1 MTDCL
6 YSIDHPLSESDLAR
20 LESGE
25 RAELVVGSNLRPVVR
40 VGGDISLEPLRE
52 LMAAYRSMQ
61 WDDRQ
66 SSDRWLSPR
75 IHQALRLSR
84 REASDPGIW
93 RFLAYVAE
101 PVYVRSRWSHDGD
114 SPVRGRYEGDIHK
127 QAFARLW
134 WGAELFRNGASY
146 DAVEHLFENQDLPNS
161 CLHRPFVRLRPF
173 AVGLID
179 ELVLRGGGTVPASA
193 VINDVARNIN
203 LVMGA
208 VLPEAGLAWKA
219 GVTPQYLQWMADTPG
234 PAIVEPPAGPPE
246 PPVPQSDRELARR
259 LIGEVCEEAGLSVVE

>member
-6 YSIDHPLSESDLAR
+6 HSIDHALSEPDLAR

-25 RAELVVGSNLRPVVR
+25 SPELLVGSSLRPVVR
-40 VGGDISLEPLRE
+40 AGGEISLEPLRE
-52 LMAAYRSMQ
+52 LMAAYRSIQ

-75 IHQALRLSR
+75 LHHALRLSR
-84 REASDPGIW
+84 REASNPGVW
-93 RFLAYVAE
+93 RFLAYVGE
-101 PVYVRSRWSHDGD
+101 PSYVRSRWSQNGDG
-114 SPVRGRYEGDIHK
+114 PARGRYEGDIHK

-146 DAVEHLFENQDLPNS
+146 DGVEHLFANQDLPNS

-179 ELVLRGGGTVPASA
+179 ELVLRGRGTVPASD

-208 VLPEAGLAWKA
+208 VLPEAGLAWTA
-219 GVTPQYLQWMADTPG
+219 GVTPEYLQWMATIP
-234 PAIVEPPAGPPE
+234 EPVSGELPSGPPE
-246 PPVPQSDRELARR
+246 PPVPQADRELARQ
-259 LIGEVCEEAGLSVVE
+259 LIGEVCEEAGLSVE